1 MNVLLGPPIVTVR
14 QERVC
19 VVRMTGAFINRHQC
33 ETLRAHM
40 ASGSAA
46 ESLMAY
52 HLKSRNGVGKNTE
65 EKAAA
70 SETVRMKWGFE
81 ADAIQKNQELINDR
95 YDQTLCIESF
105 LATWKDLKTT
115 RESMPHNTNTLGT
128 ANQTVLGQAT

>member
-1 MNVLLGPPIVTVR
+1 MNVLLGPPILTVR

-19 VVRMTGAFINRHQC
+19 VVRTTGAAFINRHYC

-40 ASGSAA
+40 ASGRAA
-46 ESLMAY
+46 ESLMADD
-52 HLKSRNGVGKNTE
+52 LKSRNGVGKNTE

-81 ADAIQKNQELINDR
+81 ADAIQKNQEFINDR
-95 YDQTLCIESF
+95 YDQTLRIEFF

-115 RESMPHNTNTLGT
+115 R
-128 ANQTVLGQAT
+128 